1 MTQINTSLPVAVS
14 GATGAQGGAAARA
27 LLQLGRPVR
36 ALTRDPA
43 TPAAAELRAL
53 GAEVVRA
60 DFDDEASL
68 TAALAGTGALFAM
81 STPFGSDL
89 SAEIRQ
95 GTALLDAAVAVGVRH
110 TVFTSAANADRSTG
124 IPHFES
130 KWRIERHLATLDVTW
145 TVIGPGVFMEN
156 YANGWTMESLR
167 DGVFAL
173 PMPSERPLPLIA
185 ARDIGAF
192 AALALN
198 CPAEFGGRRIDIA
211 SQWRTP
217 EQIAAAIGAASGREI
232 RHREV
237 PLAVAESYSGDLAA
251 MFRHF
256 QETGLDV
263 DIDGLRRDHPEVGW
277 HTLEKWVT
285 DRAWDL

>member
-1 MTQINTSLPVAVS
+1 MAQINTSLPVAVS

-27 LLQLGRPVR
+27 LLHLGRPVR

-43 TPAAAELRAL
+43 APAAAELRAL
-53 GAEVVRA
+53 GADVVRA

-68 TAALAGTGALFAM
+68 AAALAGTEALFAM

-89 SAEIRQ
+89 HAEVRQ

-110 TVFTSAANADRSTG
+110 IVFTSAANADRSTG

-130 KWRIERHLATLDVTW
+130 KWRIERHLATLDATW

-156 YANGWTMESLR
+156 YANGWTIGSLR
-167 DGVFAL
+167 EGVFAL
-173 PMPSERPLPLIA
+173 PMPPGRPLPVIA
-185 ARDIGAF
+185 AKDIGAF
-192 AALALN
+192 AALALSR
-198 CPAEFGGRRIDIA
+198 PAEFAGRRIDIA

-232 RHREV
+232 RFREV
-237 PLAVAESYSGDLAA
+237 PLTVAESYSDDLAA
-251 MFRHF
+251 MFRYF

-263 DIDGLRRDHPEVGW
+263 DIDSLRRDYPEVGW
-277 HTLEKWVT
+277 HTLEKWAAGRV
-285 DRAWDL
+285 WDL

>member
-1 MTQINTSLPVAVS
+1 MTQINPALPVAVS

-27 LLQLGRPVR
+27 LLHLGRPVR

-53 GAEVVRA
+53 GADVVRA
-60 DFDDEASL
+60 DFDNEASL
-68 TAALAGTGALFAM
+68 TAALTDTAALFAM

-89 SAEIRQ
+89 TAEVRQ
-95 GTALLDAAVAVGVRH
+95 GTALLDAAATVGVRH
-110 TVFTSAANADRSTG
+110 IVFTSAANADRSTG

-130 KWRIERHLATLDVTW
+130 KWRIERHLATLDVPW

-156 YANGWTMESLR
+156 YANDWTVQSLR
-167 DGVFAL
+167 EGVFAL
-173 PMPSERPLPLIA
+173 PMPPGRPLPVIA

-192 AALALN
+192 AALALSR
-198 CPAEFGGRRIDIA
+198 PAEFARRRIDIA

-217 EQIAAAIGAASGREI
+217 EQIAEAIGAASGRDI
-232 RHREV
+232 RYREV

-251 MFRHF
+251 MFRYF

-263 DIDGLRRDHPEVGW
+263 DIDGLRRDYPEVGW
-277 HTLEKWVT
+277 HTMEKWAG
-285 DRAWDL
+285 DRAWEI

>member
-1 MTQINTSLPVAVS
+1 MTQMNTSLPVAVS

-68 TAALAGTGALFAM
+68 ATALADTGALFAM

-110 TVFTSAANADRSTG
+110 IVFTSAANADRSTG

-167 DGVFAL
+167 EGVFAL
-173 PMPSERPLPLIA
+173 PMPPGRPLPLIA

-198 CPAEFGGRRIDIA
+198 RPAEFGGRRIDIA
-211 SQWRTP
+211 AQWRTP
-217 EQIAAAIGAASGREI
+217 EQIATAIGAASGREI

-237 PLAVAESYSGDLAA
+237 PLTVAESYSGDLAA
-251 MFRHF
+251 MFRYF

-277 HTLEKWVT
+277 HTVEKWAT
-285 DRAWDL
+285 DREWNL